1 MEKRS
6 PPLGAFFQSG
16 AWLSIKRLSTIF
28 LKFTPSFFYPR
39 LLILTRIEQ
48 KSSSP
53 LREFLPHYALQLQ
66 PFPLNST
73 RVFLLEAMN
82 QTERIASLLAT
93 GIPHTSVATIVGISP
108 GRVSQ
113 LLKEESFQTLLAEK
127 QTEAAEKDTEETNL
141 SAKYLEAEHI
151 LLKQVIEM
159 APVSELR
166 DVTAA
171 LRVVAERQEKAKTRT
186 TPILQQS
193 PVYNTIVQLGLP
205 AHAVPELSFGQ
216 NREVTAIENRNLAP
230 LGSAGVLGLFN
241 SMRAHTNKQE
251 GDKYEP
257 ARTLEEA
264 TGSPPEALP
273 SKESIAVGKLISGAT
288 KFLDSLHPAPYA
300 GSF

>member
-1 MEKRS
+1 
-6 PPLGAFFQSG
+6 
-16 AWLSIKRLSTIF
+16 
-28 LKFTPSFFYPR
+28 
-39 LLILTRIEQ
+39 
-48 KSSSP
+48 
-53 LREFLPHYALQLQ
+53 
-66 PFPLNST
+66 
-73 RVFLLEAMN
+73 MN

-127 QTEAAEKDTEETNL
+127 QTEVAEKDTEETNL

-241 SMRAHTNKQE
+241 AMRANNANPAKLE
-251 GDKYEP
+251 GEP
-257 ARTLEEA
+257 SHVTTRTLEET
-264 TGSPPEALP
+264 TGSPPETLP
-273 SKESIAVGKLISGAT
+273 SKESVAVGKLISGAT

>member
-1 MEKRS
+1 
-6 PPLGAFFQSG
+6 
-16 AWLSIKRLSTIF
+16 
-28 LKFTPSFFYPR
+28 
-39 LLILTRIEQ
+39 
-48 KSSSP
+48 
-53 LREFLPHYALQLQ
+53 
-66 PFPLNST
+66 
-73 RVFLLEAMN
+73 MN

-241 SMRAHTNKQE
+241 AMRANSANSGK
-251 GDKYEP
+251 EP
-257 ARTLEEA
+257 SHEPTRTLEEA
-264 TGSPPEALP
+264 TGSSQEALP
-273 SKESIAVGKLISGAT
+273 SASSREAIAIGKLVSGAT

-300 GSF
+300 EGF

>member
-1 MEKRS
+1 
-6 PPLGAFFQSG
+6 
-16 AWLSIKRLSTIF
+16 
-28 LKFTPSFFYPR
+28 
-39 LLILTRIEQ
+39 
-48 KSSSP
+48 
-53 LREFLPHYALQLQ
+53 
-66 PFPLNST
+66 
-73 RVFLLEAMN
+73 MN

-230 LGSAGVLGLFN
+230 LGSAGVLGLFQKMSSN
-241 SMRAHTNKQE
+241 HADAIRPE
-251 GDKYEP
+251 GEHSHVP

-264 TGSPPEALP
+264 AGSSSQAISSAGSREA
-273 SKESIAVGKLISGAT
+273 IAIGKLVSGAT
-288 KFLDSLHPAPYA
+288 KFLDSPHPAPLA
-300 GSF
+300 GNF

>member
-1 MEKRS
+1 
-6 PPLGAFFQSG
+6 
-16 AWLSIKRLSTIF
+16 
-28 LKFTPSFFYPR
+28 
-39 LLILTRIEQ
+39 
-48 KSSSP
+48 
-53 LREFLPHYALQLQ
+53 
-66 PFPLNST
+66 
-73 RVFLLEAMN
+73 MN

-113 LLKEESFQTLLAEK
+113 LLKEEAFQTLLAEK

-230 LGSAGVLGLFN
+230 LGSAGVLSLFKQM
-241 SMRAHTNKQE
+241 SPAHAITAKQE
-251 GDKYEP
+251 GESSHVT

-288 KFLDSLHPAPYA
+288 KFLDSLHPAPLA
-300 GSF
+300 ENF

>member
-1 MEKRS
+1 
-6 PPLGAFFQSG
+6 
-16 AWLSIKRLSTIF
+16 
-28 LKFTPSFFYPR
+28 
-39 LLILTRIEQ
+39 
-48 KSSSP
+48 
-53 LREFLPHYALQLQ
+53 
-66 PFPLNST
+66 
-73 RVFLLEAMN
+73 MN

-93 GIPHTSVATIVGISP
+93 GIPHTTVATIVGISP

-113 LLKEESFQTLLAEK
+113 LLQQEDFKTLLAEK
-127 QTEAAEKDTEETNL
+127 QAETAEKDTEETNL

-230 LGSAGVLGLFN
+230 LGSAGVLGLFQKMSSN
-241 SMRAHTNKQE
+241 NANAGK
-251 GDKYEP
+251 EP
-257 ARTLEEA
+257 SHVTARTLEETA
-264 TGSPPEALP
+264 GSPPASIPLSENR
-273 SKESIAVGKLISGAT
+273 ESIAVGKLINGAT

-300 GSF
+300 PNF

>member
-1 MEKRS
+1 
-6 PPLGAFFQSG
+6 
-16 AWLSIKRLSTIF
+16 
-28 LKFTPSFFYPR
+28 
-39 LLILTRIEQ
+39 
-48 KSSSP
+48 
-53 LREFLPHYALQLQ
+53 
-66 PFPLNST
+66 
-73 RVFLLEAMN
+73 MN

-127 QTEAAEKDTEETNL
+127 QAETAEKDTEETNL

-230 LGSAGVLGLFN
+230 LGSAGVLGLFQKMSSSN
-241 SMRAHTNKQE
+241 ANAAPGKESSHVTT
-251 GDKYEP
+251 
-257 ARTLEEA
+257 RTLEEA
-264 TGSPPEALP
+264 TGSAPEAIP
-273 SKESIAVGKLISGAT
+273 SASSREAIAIGKLVSGAT

-300 GSF
+300 EGF